1 MKITFRPV
9 AVGLLLVGALAALLF
24 NAASAGGDDY
34 YPPITDRT
42 TLQECGSCHLAF
54 PAAMLPAASW
64 QRMMG
69 DLENH
74 FGDDASVDAA
84 TARQISGY
92 LSANAGDTGGARY
105 SRKLLRGVSR
115 NEAPLRITELPK
127 WAREHREVSKREW
140 ASKEVG
146 SKANCVACHVDAEKG
161 YFDDD

>member
-9 AVGLLLVGALAALLF
+9 AVGLLLAGAGALLF

-34 YPPITDRT
+34 YPPITDKT

-74 FGDDASVDAA
+74 FGDDASVDTA
-84 TARQISGY
+84 TARQISAY

-127 WAREHREVSKREW
+127 WVREHREVSKREW

-161 YFDDD
+161 YFDD